1 MKINQ
6 KRKKVHLQY
15 RNTLLILLPFHKFF
29 DDFSLLMSECKY
41 KSFHGKRRPSDFR
54 ISIY

>member
-15 RNTLLILLPFHKFF
+15 RNTLQILLHFHKFF
-29 DDFSLLMSECKY
+29 DNFSLLMSECKY

-54 ISIY
+54 TSIY